1 MKNNAAAAKR
11 LVAEAMAIDNRSGGQ
26 RNQRVIH
33 PLCLVVRRIRPSA
46 SSNPS
51 KSKFAMARPPDP
63 SVSNLRALQQEAER
77 MARLSPF
84 AADRDRFNRIAR
96 RYRDEADQAE
106 QDRNLSKGV

>member
-1 MKNNAAAAKR
+1 
-11 LVAEAMAIDNRSGGQ
+11 
-26 RNQRVIH
+26 
-33 PLCLVVRRIRPSA
+33 
-46 SSNPS
+46 
-51 KSKFAMARPPDP
+51 
-63 SVSNLRALQQEAER
+63 